1 MTSTLP
7 PLVQL
12 VDHWVS
18 IGWSA
23 LVALV
28 ALVCIRHL
36 FHSSVLGIVGAL
48 ACGALV
54 YLILWGQLLQGAAGT
69 VTGWLIPGWSGP

>member
-12 VDHWVS
+12 V
-18 IGWSA
+18 GQLETMGCSA

-28 ALVCIRHL
+28 ALVMVKHL
-36 FHSSVLGIVGAL
+36 VHNTVLGIVGAL
-48 ACGALV
+48 AAGALV

-69 VTGWLIPGWSGP
+69 VTGWLIGG